1 MGSIEIIKEEFWS
14 DAIDRFQ
21 PVELLPAWQPNKTE
35 RPQVVSARF
44 RPRKPRV
51 KSFWFAPTE
60 TGKPADS
67 SSKKTNKLFDPY
79 ADLVASADDV
89 SDTTDEPSKSDSK
102 KTRTRTRLKPPS
114 DVIKLEDRLFYL
126 LQPPLENLL
135 ADRTMEFPFEP
146 FSFQYAGIAFLFPR
160 HNAILADEMG
170 LGKTMQSISAVR
182 MLLRAG
188 YILSLIHISEPTRP
202 Y

>member
-44 RPRKPRV
+44 RLRRPRV
-51 KSFWFAPTE
+51 KSYWFAPTE

-67 SSKKTNKLFDPY
+67 SSKKTKKLFDPY
-79 ADLVASADDV
+79 ADLIAPADNV
-89 SDTTDEPSKSDSK
+89 SDVTDEPTQSDSNK
-102 KTRTRTRLKPPS
+102 PRTRTRLKPPS

-135 ADRTMEFPFEP
+135 ACLLYTSPSPRDRTRSRMP
-146 FSFQYAGIAFLFPR
+146 S
-160 HNAILADEMG
+160 
-170 LGKTMQSISAVR
+170 SA
-182 MLLRAG
+182 
-188 YILSLIHISEPTRP
+188 
-202 Y
+202 